1 MIASPLAP
9 IASRDSRNGL
19 VSLGLAALLLPFSNG
34 VTPLPL
40 AAWLAPVFLLRFTRT
55 RRARVGLPIAF
66 ALLAGAALIEFR
78 GMMPGPGL
86 APRLIG
92 AVFALP
98 AVIPYLIDRWI
109 APRLP
114 VVTGTLVFPCAWVAM
129 EYAMSL
135 TPGATWGAVGYT
147 QYGDLPLLQ
156 MISVTG
162 PWGLSFLI
170 AWLAPVTCAAWE
182 HGTGSPAVRAAATW
196 FGCVLAAVVLLGELR
211 LALAPPLGP
220 TVRVASFS
228 RPLAGTDSTRHALAR
243 LMRHQET
250 AADLREIATRERAQ
264 AESLLARAVVEAR
277 AGARIV
283 FWGEGN
289 ARVFREDEPEL
300 IARGRALAR
309 ASQIYLGM
317 ALSTW
322 DRARRPPRENKL
334 VLIDPDGQVAW
345 QYLKT
350 HPVIG
355 AESRTIAGDGRLRAL
370 DSPFGRL
377 TTAICYDAD
386 FPALLGQAGRLG
398 ADILV
403 DPADDWEAIDPLH
416 TRMASFRAIEQGVNL
431 VRQTS
436 NGRSAA
442 YDYEGHVLAEADDFR
457 ARDRTLVAQVPI
469 HGARTVYARIGDLFA
484 WAAIALLA
492 WLAIRAARVLAPSTP
507 RDPT

>member
-1 MIASPLAP
+1 MIPSPVASP
-9 IASRDSRNGL
+9 RDSRGTAAA
-19 VSLGLAALLLPFSNG
+19 LGLAALLLPFSNG

-40 AAWLAPVFLLRFTRT
+40 AAWLAPVFLLRFTR
-55 RRARVGLPIAF
+55 ARPARIGLPIAF

-86 APRLIG
+86 PPRLIG

-98 AVIPYLIDRWI
+98 AVIPYLVDRWL

-114 VVTGTLVFPCAWVAM
+114 VFAGTLVFPCAWVAM

-135 TPGATWGAVGYT
+135 TPCATWGAVGYT

-156 MISVTG
+156 VISVTG
-162 PWGLSFLI
+162 PSGLTFLL
-170 AWLAPVTCAAWE
+170 AWLAPVACALWE
-182 HGTGSPAVRAAATW
+182 HGWGSPPARAAVAW
-196 FGCVLAAVVLLGELR
+196 FGGALALVLALGELR
-211 LALAPPLGP
+211 VVLAPPRGP

-228 RPLAGTDSTRHALAR
+228 RPLVGTDSTRHALGR
-243 LMRHQET
+243 LIRRGESP
-250 AADLREIATRERAQ
+250 ADLREIVTREHAQ
-264 AESLLARAVVEAR
+264 AESLLARAAVEAG
-277 AGARIV
+277 AGAKIV

-289 ARVFREDEPEL
+289 ARVFKEDEPAL
-300 IARGRALAR
+300 VARGRELAR
-309 ASQIYLGM
+309 TGQIYLGM
-317 ALSTW
+317 AISSW

-334 VLIDPDGQVAW
+334 VLIDPGGAIAW

-355 AESRTIAGDGRLRAL
+355 AESRTIAGDGRLRTL

-398 ADILV
+398 ADILI

-457 ARDRTLVAQVPI
+457 ARDRTMVAQVPI
-469 HGARTVYARIGDLFA
+469 HGVRTVYARIGDLFA
-484 WAAIALLA
+484 WAAIALLG
-492 WLAIRAARVLAPSTP
+492 WLGIRAARAPTAV
-507 RDPT
+507 